1 MPEPEGREP
10 RRMVVGFMVDRHGL
24 RGPGVFGPGRLTFGL
39 VVLGLGVLFM
49 LDHMGWLSAHE
60 VLRWWPALILA
71 YGLSRILG
79 WGARPHLPSGVLFTL
94 IGSVLL
100 LQSLQLLRT
109 SVWDLWPLLL
119 ILLGISL
126 VTGTLRRRTAAAR
139 DVDDSSA
146 TLNATAIWAGMNRKV
161 VAQDFRGGEITAI
174 MGGHEIDM
182 RPARLADGRAALDLL
197 VWWGGVELRIP
208 EDWAVV
214 VEAMPIMGAVVDDS
228 RVPIGEVRGTLVLR
242 GLVVMGGVEV
252 KN

>member
-1 MPEPEGREP
+1 MPEREGREP
-10 RRMVVGFMVDRHGL
+10 RRLVVGFMVNRHGL

-39 VVLGLGVLFM
+39 IVLGLGVLFM
-49 LDHMGWLSAHE
+49 LDNLGWVSARE
-60 VLRWWPALILA
+60 VLRWWPVPILA
-71 YGLSRILG
+71 YGLARMVG
-79 WGARPHLPSGVLFTL
+79 WGARPHLPSGVLFTI

-109 SVWDLWPLLL
+109 TVWDLWPLLL

-126 VTGTLRRRTAAAR
+126 VTGTLRRRTTPAG
-139 DVDDSSA
+139 DQDDSSA

-174 MGGHEIDM
+174 MGGHEIDL
-182 RPARLADGRAALDLL
+182 RPARLAGGRAALDLF

-208 EDWAVV
+208 EDWAIV

-228 RVPIGEVRGTLVLR
+228 RVPVGEVRGTLVLR

>member
-39 VVLGLGVLFM
+39 VVLG
-49 LDHMGWLSAHE
+49 
-60 VLRWWPALILA
+60 R
-71 YGLSRILG
+71 
-79 WGARPHLPSGVLFTL
+79 GVLFTL

-161 VAQDFRGGEITAI
+161 VAQDFRGGEI
-174 MGGHEIDM
+174 
-182 RPARLADGRAALDLL
+182 
-197 VWWGGVELRIP
+197 
-208 EDWAVV
+208 
-214 VEAMPIMGAVVDDS
+214 
-228 RVPIGEVRGTLVLR
+228 
-242 GLVVMGGVEV
+242 
-252 KN
+252 